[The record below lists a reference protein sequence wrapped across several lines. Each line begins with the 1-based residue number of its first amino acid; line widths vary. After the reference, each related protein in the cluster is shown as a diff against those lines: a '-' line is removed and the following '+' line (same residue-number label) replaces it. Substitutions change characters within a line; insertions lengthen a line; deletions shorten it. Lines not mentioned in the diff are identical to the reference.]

1 MALEALGGGN
11 AAAASTAVRTAQLA
25 NDQQQVEGQSA
36 VQLIESAADSAPQ
49 PTSAN
54 PAIGSNINTTA

>member
-25 NDQQQVEGQSA
+25 NDQQEIEGQSA
-36 VQLIESAADSAPQ
+36 VQLIESAAQ
-49 PTSAN
+49 PAQAASAN

>member
-1 MALEALGGGN
+1 MALEALAGGN

-25 NDQQQVEGQSA
+25 NSQQEIEGQGA
-36 VQLIESAADSAPQ
+36 LQLIESAAQ
-49 PTSAN
+49 PTQATSAN